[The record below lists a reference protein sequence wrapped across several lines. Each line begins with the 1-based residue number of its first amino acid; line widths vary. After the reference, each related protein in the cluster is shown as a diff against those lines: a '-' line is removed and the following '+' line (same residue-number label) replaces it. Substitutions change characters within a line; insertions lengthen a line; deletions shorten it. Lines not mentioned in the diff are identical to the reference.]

1 MSLSKLARPGFPIGL
16 CAVLFALSAC
26 DRAPAPEA
34 ATPAPEAAPAPAQ
47 TAAPA
52 PAAAAAP
59 VATPAPMSAA
69 AAALIGQIVPPY
81 PDGLAE
87 IGGGCVPGAE
97 GYEHVCDFGI
107 AMLGSGAADGQAAMA
122 RYVIASRKA
131 EPAGKDPRWEV
142 LDAVDAPAMQP
153 GDQLQ
158 LGGCKFD
165 GKDAAGVIAA
175 VRYGAQ
181 EQSSDLRWVRR
192 FDTDAGKL
200 VEVEAS
206 RVSCANPAAGV

>member
-1 MSLSKLARPGFPIGL
+1 MSQSKPARSGLPIAL

-26 DRAPAPEA
+26 DRAPAPQAEA
-34 ATPAPEAAPAPAQ
+34 PAVEAAPAPAR

-52 PAAAAAP
+52 PAATAPAAAP
-59 VATPAPMSAA
+59 AA
-69 AAALIGQIVPPY
+69 ASGASALIGQIVPPY
-81 PDGLAE
+81 PDGLVE

-122 RYVIASRKA
+122 RYVVASRKA
-131 EPAGKDPRWEV
+131 PPAGKDPRWEV
-142 LDAVDAPAMQP
+142 LDAADAPSLKP

-158 LGGCKFD
+158 LGGCKLD
-165 GKDAAGVIAA
+165 GKDAAGLIAA
-175 VRYGAQ
+175 VRYGAG
-181 EQSSDLRWVRR
+181 EQSTDLQWVRR
-192 FDTDAGKL
+192 FDTAAGKL
-200 VEVEAS
+200 VEVEAA